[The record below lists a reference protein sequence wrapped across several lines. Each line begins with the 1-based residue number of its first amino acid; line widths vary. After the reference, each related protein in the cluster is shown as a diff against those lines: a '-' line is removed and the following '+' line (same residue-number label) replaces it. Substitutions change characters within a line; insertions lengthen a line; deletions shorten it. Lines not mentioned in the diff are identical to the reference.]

1 MSVPTV
7 NELKSHAISIINS
20 DKETFI
26 DAAKTVYEIPE
37 TGFNEVKT
45 SKFIDGQLRG
55 LGFSV
60 QTGIAKTGLKATI
73 TGKDSGP
80 TIAVIAELDALNVPM
95 HLGADTE
102 TGAAHA
108 CRHHAQI
115 GILLGVAAA
124 LRGAFIK
131 NSLSGKVVLIATP
144 AEEFIEI
151 QERLNLR
158 KNSEIE
164 FLSGKQEMIRLG
176 TFDDVD
182 MAMMVHT
189 AVGSG
194 TPMLNIGGTSNAH
207 VSHQVRYI
215 GKSSHAGGA
224 PDQGINALQA
234 AMFAN
239 SAINTQRETFR
250 EMDVARVHGIIS
262 RGGVAVNAV
271 PDDILY
277 EGRVRAKSLNAL
289 DHVSKQVIRCY
300 KAGALSVGGTAEIL
314 EIAGYHPLR
323 QDSNIQE
330 IFVSNARSILGKES
344 IKVLPETYSQGGS
357 TDMGDLSCIMPVIH
371 PYAISASGVG
381 HGADYIIEDYDRAVI
396 APAKVVAAT
405 VIDLLANGASAA
417 KKVIDDYSATYSRD
431 NYVALQRAQFRIET
445 YNSTLI

>member
-26 DAAKTVYEIPE
+26 DAAKAVYEIPE

-108 CRHHAQI
+108 CGHHAQI

-151 QERLNLR
+151 Q
-158 KNSEIE
+158 
-164 FLSGKQEMIRLG
+164 
-176 TFDDVD
+176 
-182 MAMMVHT
+182 
-189 AVGSG
+189 
-194 TPMLNIGGTSNAH
+194 
-207 VSHQVRYI
+207 
-215 GKSSHAGGA
+215 GGA
-224 PDQGINALQA
+224 
-234 AMFAN
+234 
-239 SAINTQRETFR
+239 
-250 EMDVARVHGIIS
+250 
-262 RGGVAVNAV
+262 
-271 PDDILY
+271 
-277 EGRVRAKSLNAL
+277 
-289 DHVSKQVIRCY
+289 
-300 KAGALSVGGTAEIL
+300 
-314 EIAGYHPLR
+314 
-323 QDSNIQE
+323 
-330 IFVSNARSILGKES
+330 
-344 IKVLPETYSQGGS
+344 
-357 TDMGDLSCIMPVIH
+357 
-371 PYAISASGVG
+371 
-381 HGADYIIEDYDRAVI
+381 
-396 APAKVVAAT
+396 
-405 VIDLLANGASAA
+405 
-417 KKVIDDYSATYSRD
+417 
-431 NYVALQRAQFRIET
+431 
-445 YNSTLI
+445 NSTIAWLLFAEGLFVVLAG